1 MDSPPSAPAYF
12 NARTPGGGNN
22 FCAAGARGGV
32 WSKEMAT
39 IKFTR
44 TKENVEKLP
53 ESKKERAQSLLNKIV
68 FMERQL
74 EKLQA
79 QLKKTGWVEEYQ
91 NGENQS
97 GVKKSAVGE
106 AYNSLIKNYIT
117 AVKQLEDIL
126 ADVTDDVDELEQRFF
141 K

>member
-1 MDSPPSAPAYF
+1 MRGMR
-12 NARTPGGGNN
+12 AR
-22 FCAAGARGGV
+22 GV

-53 ESKKERAQSLLNKIV
+53 ESNRERAQSLLNKII

-79 QLKKTGWVEEYQ
+79 QVRKIGWVEEYR

-106 AYNSLIKNYIT
+106 AYNSLVKNYIT
-117 AVKQLEDIL
+117 AVRQLEDIL